1 MASVIPNGSVDLLSG
16 WYGFWDTQSHFHVGV
31 FCILPLF
38 LNHVSTWS
46 CASKAPEPENTEE
59 QTAAQTE
66 STEAEN
72 TDLLLTMSLSIY
84 LKPKLSPTYEFFN
97 SCVKTELIS
106 VIKCR
111 SINLRHLSIFG
122 LMEWLGRL
130 ICVCCHVNTQPWSQ
144 CTVWKYPSIFINI
157 KKKIVKHHLYLFFY
171 FSSSKASFII
181 EKYNYLASETLLVFY
196 AEMCTFCWLVQHELI
211 NIWVWQRQ
219 YGLHDSRRSQLCW
232 HCVEQT

>member
-1 MASVIPNGSVDLLSG
+1 MASVIPKGSVNLLSG
-16 WYGFWDTQSHFHVGV
+16 WCGFWDTQSHFHVGV

-72 TDLLLTMSLSIY
+72 TDLLLTMLLSIY

-122 LMEWLGRL
+122 LMEWLGDWYVFVVML
-130 ICVCCHVNTQPWSQ
+130 IHNHGVSVQ
-144 CTVWKYPSIFINI
+144 CGSILPF
-157 KKKIVKHHLYLFFY
+157 L
-171 FSSSKASFII
+171 S
-181 EKYNYLASETLLVFY
+181 TLK
-196 AEMCTFCWLVQHELI
+196 
-211 NIWVWQRQ
+211 RK
-219 YGLHDSRRSQLCW
+219 
-232 HCVEQT
+232 